1 MQAGTPGIRDFT
13 FATLMRGL
21 AGPSRDCPRIAYSC
35 SQRPLLLLAL
45 EAHNPGH
52 KQPIL
57 VDRVIDLP
65 DGLASGLPVF
75 NSSQLINGY
84 SPLESD
90 MRERWVSHTTCWAAS
105 SRLGIL
111 PRLL

>member
-13 FATLMRGL
+13 FVTLMRGL

-65 DGLASGLPVF
+65 DGRHRHDV
-75 NSSQLINGY
+75 
-84 SPLESD
+84 
-90 MRERWVSHTTCWAAS
+90 
-105 SRLGIL
+105 GIL